1 MLKQL
6 DLRLGSQ
13 LLLIDL
19 LNGYLEKIR
28 NSPMFNKVTVDLIV
42 HSDDK
47 SEFALYL
54 VEDAPWGDVE
64 LRVKKMQDRVYT
76 TVDAVLD
83 GIVASDYPD
92 SKGKRIRIEVVCRG
106 ESPSP
111 RFREVVNRL
120 NQIIHSVDD
129 YVSDINRSGYVSSLE
144 ITYSQR

>member
-1 MLKQL
+1 
-6 DLRLGSQ
+6 
-13 LLLIDL
+13 
-19 LNGYLEKIR
+19 
-28 NSPMFNKVTVDLIV
+28 MFNEVTVDLIV

-83 GIVASDYPD
+83 GIIASDYPD

-111 RFREVVNRL
+111 RFSEVVNRL
-120 NQIIHSVDD
+120 NQIIHSMDD
-129 YVSDINRSGYVSSLE
+129 YVNDIKHSGYVSSLE